1 MAWVKF
7 PASTRDIAVIVE
19 DSVPVAALEDA
30 IRRSAGA
37 ILENV
42 TLFDVYRGSQV
53 PEGKKSVAYSLIMRA
68 ADRTLTDDECDAAHQ
83 RAVGALETEFHAVL
97 RG

>member
-1 MAWVKF
+1 MLVDDAL
-7 PASTRDIAVIVE
+7 
-19 DSVPVAALEDA
+19 PVAQLETA
-30 IRRSAGA
+30 IRKAVGG

-53 PEGKKSVAYSLIMRA
+53 PEGKKSVAYSLSLRA
-68 ADRTLTDDECDAAHQ
+68 SDRTLTDDECDAAMQ
-83 RAVGALETEFHAVL
+83 KALGALETEFHAVL